1 MSRGRSPR
9 DRFCSR
15 LTAFAAV
22 TALVCVV
29 GCTPST
35 GRFRWDTERDQG
47 EDDLWA
53 LKSQRLIVRG
63 LTERD
68 VRAIWGR
75 PHERV
80 EMGRRYKSLLYET
93 RDAWLTVVFDRG
105 RVDRVEEITRGGGTP
120 RTEQTPAASEQP

>member
-1 MSRGRSPR
+1 MSRERSR
-9 DRFCSR
+9 RRLSCSQV
-15 LTAFAAV
+15 AVAAAIA
-22 TALVCVV
+22 TLACVV
-29 GCTPST
+29 ACTPST
-35 GRFRWDTERDQG
+35 SRFQWDTERDQG
-47 EDDLWA
+47 EENLWA
-53 LKSQRLIVRG
+53 LKYQRLIVRG

-120 RTEQTPAASEQP
+120 RTEQTPAASEQR